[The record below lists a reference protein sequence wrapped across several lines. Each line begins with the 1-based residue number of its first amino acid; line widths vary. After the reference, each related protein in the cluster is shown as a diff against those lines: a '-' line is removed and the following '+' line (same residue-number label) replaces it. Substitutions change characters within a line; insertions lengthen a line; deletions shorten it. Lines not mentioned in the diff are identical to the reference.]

1 MTWLLLSSG
10 RGPGE
15 CQVAVA
21 GLLRVL
27 LAEAAAAGLEA
38 RLLEAEEGPHGPLSA
53 LVALEGEGAAALAA
67 SWEGSVRWTCPS
79 PLRPGWPRKTW
90 FVGVTLLRP
99 PAEGAAAIAPRD
111 LRIEAMRASGPGG
124 QHVNRTESAVRVTHL
139 PSGIAVVAREERSQ
153 HRNRALAMA
162 RLAAALAARAES
174 AAAAAERDRWTRHD
188 ALERGNPVRCYRGP
202 GFERTA

>member
-1 MTWLLLSSG
+1 VTWLLLSSG

-38 RLLEAEEGPHGPLSA
+38 RLLQAEAGPHGPLSA
-53 LVALEGEGAAALAA
+53 LVALEGEDAAALAA

-124 QHVNRTESAVRVTHL
+124 QHVNRTESAVRITHL

-162 RLAAALAARAES
+162 RLAASLAARAES
-174 AAAAAERDRWTRHD
+174 AAAAAERDRWMRHD